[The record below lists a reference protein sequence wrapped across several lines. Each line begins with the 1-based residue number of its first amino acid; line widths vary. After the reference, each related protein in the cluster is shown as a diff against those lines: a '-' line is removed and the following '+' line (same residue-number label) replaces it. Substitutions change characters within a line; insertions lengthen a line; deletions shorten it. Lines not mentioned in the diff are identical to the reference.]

1 MSIYMV
7 IDVESIGLHGEGWQV
22 GYIVVDATT
31 GQRYDEDLFTCSP
44 EDAAGWGSPRGQA
57 TDRRWLAENAPVT
70 DGQANCANP
79 AEVRAA
85 FWQAWLHFKAEGA
98 ILAADVC
105 WPVEARFLIACVED
119 HGDPWAGPYP
129 LIDIASVRLGAGLDP
144 MATVERLPDE
154 MPAHNALTDARQ
166 SARLLVEALSDAHTG
181 NSEESDGNSGA
192 HTGNS
197 GAHTGNSGAP

>member
-22 GYIVVDATT
+22 GYIVIRA
-31 GQRYDEDLFTCSP
+31 DEYVLSVLAEEAYTCWPSN
-44 EDAAGWGSPRGQA
+44 AVGQA
-57 TDRRWLAENAPVT
+57 TDRQWVKDNCNTDNQDYNCGGPV
-70 DGQANCANP
+70 
-79 AEVRAA
+79 EVRRR
-85 FWQAWLHFKAEGA
+85 FWADWLEWKEKGA
-98 ILAADVC
+98 LLAADVC

-144 MATVERLPDE
+144 MATVERLPNE

-166 SARLLVEALSDAHTG
+166 SARLLVEALPPFTI
-181 NSEESDGNSGA
+181 EE
-192 HTGNS
+192 
-197 GAHTGNSGAP
+197 